1 MLDEI
6 VVHNLGLIQEAN
18 VQLAEGLTVITGETG
33 TGKTLM
39 LGALRLLRGDKAG
52 KGIIGPASASCDVSG
67 RLIEGDSET
76 TIRRTVDASR
86 SRAYIDGAAATA
98 GTLSETLAGVVA
110 IVGQHDQ
117 LTITT
122 SAGVRTLID
131 RLLDEEGSRAAQRYA
146 QAWGAYRAV
155 LDEADEIGGDLHS
168 LERERDTLAFQI
180 AEIDD
185 AAIDPETDGD
195 LRQRVIRLRN
205 VDALTG
211 DIGRALHALGD
222 DGAEAHLDAA
232 IAALDGAS
240 KIDPEV
246 RALSERLIDATSS
259 LREATSDIAAF
270 GTGLEADP
278 SALESLEDRIA
289 LINGLMRKYGDSIE
303 DIAVFQKQAGERH
316 DRLTALL
323 EASADIEQRI
333 EAAAAEVAGAGS
345 DLTAARRRAAISM
358 AVDATGHLRDLG
370 FTSPVVAID
379 IEASEPNR
387 HGCDTAS
394 VQWASTEGLT
404 PQPVSAIASGGE
416 LSRLVLALTLASGS
430 AEATVL
436 AFDEIDTGIGGAT
449 ALAMGQK
456 LNALAE
462 HRQVVVVSHLPQ
474 VAAFADEHIVVDR
487 EGADATVRR
496 LDDEER
502 LVELTR
508 MLSGMSE
515 SVVGREHAAEL
526 VALARR
532 SE

>member
-6 VVHNLGLIQEAN
+6 VVRNLGLIGEAS
-18 VQLAEGLTVITGETG
+18 VRLADGLTVITGETG

-52 KGIIGPASASCDVSG
+52 KGIIGPASTTCDVSG
-67 RLIEGDSET
+67 RLVDGDTET

-98 GTLSETLAGVVA
+98 GTLADTLAGVVA

-122 SAGVRTLID
+122 PTGVRTLVD
-131 RLLDEEGSRAAQRYA
+131 RLLDEEGRQVAERYS
-146 QAWGAYRAV
+146 QAWVAYRIV
-155 LDEADEIGGDLHS
+155 LGEADEIGGDLHS
-168 LERERDTLAFQI
+168 LERERDTLSFQI

-185 AAIDPETDGD
+185 AAIDPDVDGD
-195 LRQRVIRLRN
+195 LRHRVIRLRN
-205 VDALTG
+205 ADALMA
-211 DIGRALHALGD
+211 DVDRALRALGD
-222 DGAEAHLDAA
+222 DGVEAHLDAA
-232 IAALDGAS
+232 IEALDAAS
-240 KIDPEV
+240 KIDPGV
-246 RALSERLIDATSS
+246 RALSDRLIDATTS
-259 LREATSDIAAF
+259 LRDAVSDIAAF

-278 SALESLEDRIA
+278 SALEALEDRIA
-289 LINGLMRKYGDSIE
+289 LINGLMRKYGDSID
-303 DIAVFQKQAGERH
+303 DIALFRDQAAERH
-316 DRLTALL
+316 GRLSDLL
-323 EASADIEQRI
+323 DAASDIEQRVG
-333 EAAAAEVAGAGS
+333 AAAADVARVGA
-345 DLTAARRRAAISM
+345 DLTEARRRAAASM
-358 AVDATGHLRDLG
+358 ADAATRHLRDLG
-370 FTSPVVAID
+370 FTSPVVVIA

-387 HGCDTAS
+387 HGCDTTS
-394 VQWASTEGLT
+394 VRWASTEGLT

-430 AEATVL
+430 DEATVL

-456 LNALAE
+456 LNALAA

-474 VAAFADEHIVVDR
+474 VAAFADEHFVVER
-487 EGADATVRR
+487 RGANATVRR
-496 LDDEER
+496 LDDDER

-526 VALARR
+526 VTLARASR
-532 SE
+532 